1 MLCYICLSIHIISHF
16 HKTEDNA
23 IKMSTFLFVRFL
35 DLLTVQKRNTRT
47 TLDLQLRDGGC
58 QVRKTVYIN
67 GHFKSYEWPSHMVL
81 ENTRHL
87 ANIYFPS

>member
-1 MLCYICLSIHIISHF
+1 MHIISDF
-16 HKTEDNA
+16 HKTEDSA

-35 DLLTVQKRNTRT
+35 DLLTVQKKNTRK
-47 TLDLQLRDGGC
+47 TLDLQLCDEGC
-58 QVRKTVYIN
+58 QARKTVYIN
-67 GHFKSYEWPSHMVL
+67 GHFKSYECPSHMVL